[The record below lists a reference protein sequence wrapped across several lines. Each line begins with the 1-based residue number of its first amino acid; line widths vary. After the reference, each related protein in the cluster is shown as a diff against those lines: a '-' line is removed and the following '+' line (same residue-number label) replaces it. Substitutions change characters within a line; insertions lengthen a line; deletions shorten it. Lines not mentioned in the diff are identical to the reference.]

1 MAFILP
7 PLPYPD
13 TALEPHM
20 SAQTLRFHHGNHY
33 KKYVENLNQLIVGT
47 HFDRQPLK
55 MIILGSVDDPANEK
69 IFNNAGQVWNHNFF
83 WQCMTPHGG
92 GRPEGAL
99 LARIEND
106 FGSFEAFTKQFL
118 AAAKGLFGSGWV
130 WLTEGNGKLELMS
143 THNADLPLAHGK
155 TALLTCDV
163 WEHAYYL
170 DYQDKREHFVEV
182 FLKNL
187 VNWPFVEHQLGSGN
201 EALDEDGES
210 DQADYILAASDSA
223 VEGEGSYRASR
234 AYRHGLEQTVKS
246 GTVEAKAQ
254 EAKRAFEGEEGD
266 ELREAERR
274 GRMAETGAHHEQ
286 SKQRRNG

>member
-20 SAQTLRFHHGNHY
+20 SGQTLRFHHGNHY
-33 KKYVENLNQLIVGT
+33 KKYVETLNELIAGT

-55 MIILGSVDDPANEK
+55 MIILGSLDDPEQEK

-92 GRPEGAL
+92 GQPDGEL
-99 LARIEND
+99 LARIESD
-106 FGSFEAFTKQFL
+106 FGSLDKFAEEFV
-118 AAAKGLFGSGWV
+118 AAAKGQFGSGWV
-130 WLTEGNGKLELMS
+130 WLIEADGKLELMS
-143 THNADLPLAHGK
+143 TSNADLPLAHGK

-187 VNWPFVEHQLGSGN
+187 VNWPFVQQQLAAGAAANDS
-201 EALDEDGES
+201 EADDQQTGE
-210 DQADYILAASDSA
+210 LAASESA
-223 VEGEGSYRASR
+223 VEGEGSYVASR
-234 AYRHGLEQTVKS
+234 NYRRGVEQTVKS

-274 GRMAETGAHHEQ
+274 GRMGDTLAHHDRPE
-286 SKQRRNG
+286 KQRQNG